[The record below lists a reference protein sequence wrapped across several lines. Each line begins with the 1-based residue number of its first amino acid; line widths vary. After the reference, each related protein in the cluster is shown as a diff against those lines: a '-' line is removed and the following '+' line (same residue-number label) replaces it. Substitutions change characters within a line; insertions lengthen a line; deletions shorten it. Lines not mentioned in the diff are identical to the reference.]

1 MFCSDRTVLIN
12 VFSYKRGHRQLHQWY
27 ISCRNAFDRSALF
40 KYEYKAPAYSNDIL
54 PFAGFQHYSLMLST
68 FHVFC
73 ACRASLYI
81 RCMLYR
87 DTRNGNIILNTL
99 LVWWQKERQ
108 MYDVCM
114 VLTYNVLIIITW
126 ENNWIYMYF
135 LSISTKHILNM
146 SNTLNSKLGMYIL
159 DTIFLKTNS
168 GLWLADLRLQF
179 LTSCY
184 TWIPLWLPRR
194 PSRQLSPSLNRTCN

>member
-81 RCMLYR
+81 RCMYLYR
-87 DTRNGNIILNTL
+87 DTRSGNIILNTL

-114 VLTYNVLIIITW
+114 TLTYNVLIIITW
-126 ENNWIYMYF
+126 ENNWIYMY
-135 LSISTKHILNM
+135 LSISTKHI
-146 SNTLNSKLGMYIL
+146 SNTIL
-159 DTIFLKTNS
+159 
-168 GLWLADLRLQF
+168 
-179 LTSCY
+179 
-184 TWIPLWLPRR
+184 
-194 PSRQLSPSLNRTCN
+194 

>member
-1 MFCSDRTVLIN
+1 
-12 VFSYKRGHRQLHQWY
+12 
-27 ISCRNAFDRSALF
+27 
-40 KYEYKAPAYSNDIL
+40 
-54 PFAGFQHYSLMLST
+54 MLST

-81 RCMLYR
+81 RCMYLYR
-87 DTRNGNIILNTL
+87 DTRSGNIILNTL

-108 MYDVCM
+108 LYDVCM
-114 VLTYNVLIIITW
+114 TLTYNVLIIITW

-135 LSISTKHILNM
+135 LSISTKHILICL
-146 SNTLNSKLGMYIL
+146 TLSTQNSVN
-159 DTIFLKTNS
+159 TIFLKTNS